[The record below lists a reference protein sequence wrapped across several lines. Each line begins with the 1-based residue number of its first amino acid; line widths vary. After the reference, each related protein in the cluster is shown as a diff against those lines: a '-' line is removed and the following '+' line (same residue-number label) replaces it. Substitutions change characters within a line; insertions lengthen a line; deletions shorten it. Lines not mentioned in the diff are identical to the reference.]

1 MIQISN
7 INKSFKKKRVL
18 KNISFDIEKGTCV
31 ALIGK
36 NGAGKSTLVDIL
48 SNKIIADDG
57 VIFDKD
63 NLLQSKNRSIMFQK
77 TIFPDQLK
85 VIEIIK
91 LYQSFYENP
100 LTLDVIIELTK
111 FNSNQLNQFAN
122 QLSGGQQRLLDF
134 VISLIGQPQLILLDE
149 PTSNMDIEMR
159 EYFWSIIAKLKEENR
174 TILYTSHYIEEVER
188 MSDKIILIENGEVKL
203 NDDTSHIKVNQQS
216 EITLSDEYLS
226 KLKHDA
232 NELKILMNHNGTIK
246 ILTSNV
252 SDTILYLLQHHI
264 NLNDLKYIKYL
275 LSILTLTI
283 KSKGVLYMILNYLK
297 FEFKVLFRKKTALFL
312 SIFFPAIF
320 YILFTSILDLP
331 SDVKLRFYKEYM
343 YSMTVYSL
351 ISFSLMAFPIDI
363 INEKQN
369 GWRQKLMATPLTPA
383 SYYISKIVKT
393 MAQFAIAI
401 IVIFMIG
408 HFYKGVTLS
417 ISQWIESGVLLW
429 LGASLLI
436 TFGVLFSLINDIQKA
451 SALGNIVTIGLA
463 VLGGLWFSVNT
474 FPNWLQHIAHV
485 LPSYHLR
492 KLGLDIVSNH
502 HIDLRSFGILILYAV
517 GSLIVVYCIRHFKRA
532 E

>member
-1 MIQISN
+1 MVHLIQISN

-48 SNKIIADDG
+48 SNKIIVDDG
-57 VIFDKD
+57 VILDKD
-63 NLLQSKNRSIMFQK
+63 NLLQSENRSIMFQK
-77 TIFPDQLK
+77 TMFPDQLK

-226 KLKHDA
+226 KLKQDA

-264 NLNDLKYIKYL
+264 NLNDIEIHKVSIIDTYFNNKKQRGSIYGPKL
-275 LSILTLTI
+275 LEI
-283 KSKGVLYMILNYLK
+283 
-297 FEFKVLFRKKTALFL
+297 
-312 SIFFPAIF
+312 
-320 YILFTSILDLP
+320 
-331 SDVKLRFYKEYM
+331 
-343 YSMTVYSL
+343 
-351 ISFSLMAFPIDI
+351 
-363 INEKQN
+363 
-369 GWRQKLMATPLTPA
+369 
-383 SYYISKIVKT
+383 
-393 MAQFAIAI
+393 
-401 IVIFMIG
+401 
-408 HFYKGVTLS
+408 
-417 ISQWIESGVLLW
+417 
-429 LGASLLI
+429 
-436 TFGVLFSLINDIQKA
+436 
-451 SALGNIVTIGLA
+451 
-463 VLGGLWFSVNT
+463 
-474 FPNWLQHIAHV
+474 
-485 LPSYHLR
+485 
-492 KLGLDIVSNH
+492 
-502 HIDLRSFGILILYAV
+502 
-517 GSLIVVYCIRHFKRA
+517 
-532 E
+532 

>member
-63 NLLQSKNRSIMFQK
+63 NLLQSENRSIMFQK

-188 MSDKIILIENGEVKL
+188 MSDKIILIENGEIKL
-203 NDDTSHIKVNQQS
+203 NDSTSHIRTNQQS
-216 EITLSDEYLS
+216 QITLSDEYKR
-226 KLKHDA
+226 KLEPDKDD
-232 NELKILMNHNGTIK
+232 LVIQKNHNGTIK
-246 ILTSNV
+246 IITSNV
-252 SDTILYLLQHHI
+252 NDTILYLQQLHI
-264 NLNDLKYIKYL
+264 NLD
-275 LSILTLTI
+275 
-283 KSKGVLYMILNYLK
+283 
-297 FEFKVLFRKKTALFL
+297 
-312 SIFFPAIF
+312 
-320 YILFTSILDLP
+320 
-331 SDVKLRFYKEYM
+331 
-343 YSMTVYSL
+343 
-351 ISFSLMAFPIDI
+351 DI
-363 INEKQN
+363 E
-369 GWRQKLMATPLTPA
+369 
-383 SYYISKIVKT
+383 
-393 MAQFAIAI
+393 
-401 IVIFMIG
+401 
-408 HFYKGVTLS
+408 
-417 ISQWIESGVLLW
+417 
-429 LGASLLI
+429 
-436 TFGVLFSLINDIQKA
+436 IQKV
-451 SALGNIVTIGLA
+451 SIVD
-463 VLGGLWFSVNT
+463 
-474 FPNWLQHIAHV
+474 
-485 LPSYHLR
+485 SYFNNKKQR
-492 KLGLDIVSNH
+492 GSNYDTKLLENRI
-502 HIDLRSFGILILYAV
+502 
-517 GSLIVVYCIRHFKRA
+517 
-532 E
+532 

>member
-18 KNISFDIEKGTCV
+18 KNISFDIEKGTCI

-57 VIFDKD
+57 VILDTDK
-63 NLLQSKNRSIMFQK
+63 LLQSENRSIMFQK
-77 TIFPDQLK
+77 TMFPDQLK

-122 QLSGGQQRLLDF
+122 KLSGGQQRLLDF

-188 MSDKIILIENGEVKL
+188 MSDKIILIENGEIKL

-226 KLKHDA
+226 KLKQEA
-232 NELKILMNHNGTIK
+232 NELKILKNHNGTIK

-264 NLNDLKYIKYL
+264 NLNDIEIHKVSIIDTYFNNKKQRGSIYGPKL
-275 LSILTLTI
+275 LEI
-283 KSKGVLYMILNYLK
+283 
-297 FEFKVLFRKKTALFL
+297 
-312 SIFFPAIF
+312 
-320 YILFTSILDLP
+320 
-331 SDVKLRFYKEYM
+331 
-343 YSMTVYSL
+343 
-351 ISFSLMAFPIDI
+351 
-363 INEKQN
+363 
-369 GWRQKLMATPLTPA
+369 
-383 SYYISKIVKT
+383 
-393 MAQFAIAI
+393 
-401 IVIFMIG
+401 
-408 HFYKGVTLS
+408 
-417 ISQWIESGVLLW
+417 
-429 LGASLLI
+429 
-436 TFGVLFSLINDIQKA
+436 
-451 SALGNIVTIGLA
+451 
-463 VLGGLWFSVNT
+463 
-474 FPNWLQHIAHV
+474 
-485 LPSYHLR
+485 
-492 KLGLDIVSNH
+492 
-502 HIDLRSFGILILYAV
+502 
-517 GSLIVVYCIRHFKRA
+517 
-532 E
+532 

>member
-134 VISLIGQPQLILLDE
+134 VMSLIGQPQLILLDE

-264 NLNDLKYIKYL
+264 NLNDIEIHKVSIIDTYFNNKKQRGSIYDPKL
-275 LSILTLTI
+275 LEI
-283 KSKGVLYMILNYLK
+283 
-297 FEFKVLFRKKTALFL
+297 
-312 SIFFPAIF
+312 
-320 YILFTSILDLP
+320 
-331 SDVKLRFYKEYM
+331 
-343 YSMTVYSL
+343 
-351 ISFSLMAFPIDI
+351 
-363 INEKQN
+363 
-369 GWRQKLMATPLTPA
+369 
-383 SYYISKIVKT
+383 
-393 MAQFAIAI
+393 
-401 IVIFMIG
+401 
-408 HFYKGVTLS
+408 
-417 ISQWIESGVLLW
+417 
-429 LGASLLI
+429 
-436 TFGVLFSLINDIQKA
+436 
-451 SALGNIVTIGLA
+451 
-463 VLGGLWFSVNT
+463 
-474 FPNWLQHIAHV
+474 
-485 LPSYHLR
+485 
-492 KLGLDIVSNH
+492 
-502 HIDLRSFGILILYAV
+502 
-517 GSLIVVYCIRHFKRA
+517 
-532 E
+532 

>member
-1 MIQISN
+1 MVHLIQISN

-18 KNISFDIEKGTCV
+18 KNISFDIEKGTCI

-57 VIFDKD
+57 VILDTDK
-63 NLLQSKNRSIMFQK
+63 LLQSENRSIMFQK
-77 TIFPDQLK
+77 TMFPDQLK

-122 QLSGGQQRLLDF
+122 KLSGGQQRLLDF

-226 KLKHDA
+226 KLKQDA

-264 NLNDLKYIKYL
+264 NLNDIEIHKVSIIDTYFNNKKQRGSIYDPKL
-275 LSILTLTI
+275 LEI
-283 KSKGVLYMILNYLK
+283 
-297 FEFKVLFRKKTALFL
+297 
-312 SIFFPAIF
+312 
-320 YILFTSILDLP
+320 
-331 SDVKLRFYKEYM
+331 
-343 YSMTVYSL
+343 
-351 ISFSLMAFPIDI
+351 
-363 INEKQN
+363 
-369 GWRQKLMATPLTPA
+369 
-383 SYYISKIVKT
+383 
-393 MAQFAIAI
+393 
-401 IVIFMIG
+401 
-408 HFYKGVTLS
+408 
-417 ISQWIESGVLLW
+417 
-429 LGASLLI
+429 
-436 TFGVLFSLINDIQKA
+436 
-451 SALGNIVTIGLA
+451 
-463 VLGGLWFSVNT
+463 
-474 FPNWLQHIAHV
+474 
-485 LPSYHLR
+485 
-492 KLGLDIVSNH
+492 
-502 HIDLRSFGILILYAV
+502 
-517 GSLIVVYCIRHFKRA
+517 
-532 E
+532 

>member
-1 MIQISN
+1 MIHLIQISN

-18 KNISFDIEKGTCV
+18 KNISFDIEKGTCI

-57 VIFDKD
+57 VILDTDK
-63 NLLQSKNRSIMFQK
+63 LLQSENRSIMFQK
-77 TIFPDQLK
+77 TMFPDQLK

-111 FNSNQLNQFAN
+111 FNSNQFAN
-122 QLSGGQQRLLDF
+122 KLSGGQQRLLDF

-203 NDDTSHIKVNQQS
+203 NDDTSHFKVNQQS

-226 KLKHDA
+226 KLKQDA

-264 NLNDLKYIKYL
+264 NLNDIEIHKVSIIDTYFNNKKQRGSIYGPKL
-275 LSILTLTI
+275 LEI
-283 KSKGVLYMILNYLK
+283 
-297 FEFKVLFRKKTALFL
+297 
-312 SIFFPAIF
+312 
-320 YILFTSILDLP
+320 
-331 SDVKLRFYKEYM
+331 
-343 YSMTVYSL
+343 
-351 ISFSLMAFPIDI
+351 
-363 INEKQN
+363 
-369 GWRQKLMATPLTPA
+369 
-383 SYYISKIVKT
+383 
-393 MAQFAIAI
+393 
-401 IVIFMIG
+401 
-408 HFYKGVTLS
+408 
-417 ISQWIESGVLLW
+417 
-429 LGASLLI
+429 
-436 TFGVLFSLINDIQKA
+436 
-451 SALGNIVTIGLA
+451 
-463 VLGGLWFSVNT
+463 
-474 FPNWLQHIAHV
+474 
-485 LPSYHLR
+485 
-492 KLGLDIVSNH
+492 
-502 HIDLRSFGILILYAV
+502 
-517 GSLIVVYCIRHFKRA
+517 
-532 E
+532 

>member
-18 KNISFDIEKGTCV
+18 KNISFDIEKDTCV

-63 NLLQSKNRSIMFQK
+63 NLLQSENRSIMFQK

-188 MSDKIILIENGEVKL
+188 MSDKIILIENGEIKL
-203 NDDTSHIKVNQQS
+203 NDSTSHIRTNQQS
-216 EITLSDEYLS
+216 QITLSDEYKR
-226 KLKHDA
+226 KLKPDKDD
-232 NELKILMNHNGTIK
+232 LVIQKNHNGTIK
-246 ILTSNV
+246 IITSNV
-252 SDTILYLLQHHI
+252 NDTILYLQQLHI
-264 NLNDLKYIKYL
+264 NLD
-275 LSILTLTI
+275 
-283 KSKGVLYMILNYLK
+283 
-297 FEFKVLFRKKTALFL
+297 
-312 SIFFPAIF
+312 
-320 YILFTSILDLP
+320 
-331 SDVKLRFYKEYM
+331 
-343 YSMTVYSL
+343 
-351 ISFSLMAFPIDI
+351 DI
-363 INEKQN
+363 E
-369 GWRQKLMATPLTPA
+369 
-383 SYYISKIVKT
+383 
-393 MAQFAIAI
+393 
-401 IVIFMIG
+401 
-408 HFYKGVTLS
+408 
-417 ISQWIESGVLLW
+417 
-429 LGASLLI
+429 
-436 TFGVLFSLINDIQKA
+436 IQKV
-451 SALGNIVTIGLA
+451 SIVD
-463 VLGGLWFSVNT
+463 
-474 FPNWLQHIAHV
+474 
-485 LPSYHLR
+485 SYFNN
-492 KLGLDIVSNH
+492 KKQ
-502 HIDLRSFGILILYAV
+502 GI
-517 GSLIVVYCIRHFKRA
+517 
-532 E
+532 

>member
-264 NLNDLKYIKYL
+264 NLNDIEIHKVSIIDTYFNNKKQRGSIYDSKL
-275 LSILTLTI
+275 LEI
-283 KSKGVLYMILNYLK
+283 
-297 FEFKVLFRKKTALFL
+297 
-312 SIFFPAIF
+312 
-320 YILFTSILDLP
+320 
-331 SDVKLRFYKEYM
+331 
-343 YSMTVYSL
+343 
-351 ISFSLMAFPIDI
+351 
-363 INEKQN
+363 
-369 GWRQKLMATPLTPA
+369 
-383 SYYISKIVKT
+383 
-393 MAQFAIAI
+393 
-401 IVIFMIG
+401 
-408 HFYKGVTLS
+408 
-417 ISQWIESGVLLW
+417 
-429 LGASLLI
+429 
-436 TFGVLFSLINDIQKA
+436 
-451 SALGNIVTIGLA
+451 
-463 VLGGLWFSVNT
+463 
-474 FPNWLQHIAHV
+474 
-485 LPSYHLR
+485 
-492 KLGLDIVSNH
+492 
-502 HIDLRSFGILILYAV
+502 
-517 GSLIVVYCIRHFKRA
+517 
-532 E
+532 